1 MSHKPSVALA
11 DAMKQEPRDF
21 TLDEIYRLTCRP
33 PHQELMTADQLHRRI
48 SRYVGEARRLLKPKG
63 YLLILGEKR
72 HSYRAVKRKPLG
84 R

>member
-1 MSHKPSVALA
+1 MSHKSSVALA
-11 DAMKQEPRDF
+11 DAMQQEPRDF

-48 SRYVGEARRLLKPKG
+48 SRYVGEARRLLKSKG